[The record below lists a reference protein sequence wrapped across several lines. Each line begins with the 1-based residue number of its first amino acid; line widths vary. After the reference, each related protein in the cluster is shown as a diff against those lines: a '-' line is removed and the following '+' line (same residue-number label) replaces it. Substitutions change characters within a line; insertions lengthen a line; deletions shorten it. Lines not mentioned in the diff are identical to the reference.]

1 MEILKLNCAS
11 CGSPIQIHNDTEFV
25 TCPSCS
31 TQMVV
36 DRGEDFLS
44 LKIAEQVSQAINQS
58 GTGTQSAIRDGTQT
72 TQSEIKRLQITQDL
86 SMLNL
91 QLSSIQSEIRALQ
104 REKQSKTQRLQL
116 NELLNQE
123 GNLKQRIAFLQNA
136 LVPPQPMPSE
146 AERQMQA
153 RILREQQERREKQ
166 AQAEKLKS
174 LIESEKKRQFQA
186 EKEQQLKLEQEKLL
200 AIRNQERYQSQV
212 EAQRIQLQKEE
223 IRRAKNLNRK
233 PVSGWLFV
241 GLGVPI
247 LIVGSALFFL
257 FSLAQITGG
266 SELKENLTGF
276 IGAQVLCP
284 LPLLLIGLIL
294 TMIGIVRLV
303 RRKKLKA

>member
-11 CGSPIQIHNDTEFV
+11 CGSPIQIHNDATFI
-25 TCPSCS
+25 TCPFCS

-36 DRGEDFLS
+36 DRGENFLS
-44 LKIAEQVSQAINQS
+44 LKVAEQVSQAINQS
-58 GTGTQSAIRDGTQT
+58 GTGTQSAIRDGTHT

-86 SMLNL
+86 SMLHL
-91 QLSSIQSEIRALQ
+91 QLSGIQTEIRALQ

-123 GNLKQRIAFLQNA
+123 ANLKQRIAFLQNA

-174 LIESEKKRQFQA
+174 LIDDEKRRQIQA
-186 EKEQQLKLEQEKLL
+186 EKEQQLKLEQEKQL
-200 AIRNQERYQSQV
+200 AIHNQERYQSQI
-212 EAQRIQLQKEE
+212 EAQRIQVQKEE

-241 GLGVPI
+241 GLGAPI
-247 LIVGSALFFL
+247 LIMGSTLFIL
-257 FSLAQITGG
+257 FTLAQITGG
-266 SELKENLTGF
+266 SEIQENLAGF
-276 IGAQVLCP
+276 IGTQVLCP

-294 TMIGIVRLV
+294 TIIGIIRLV
-303 RRKKLKA
+303 RDRKHRS